1 MPEFRAATRRS
12 TACTEDAVIETQP
25 PSRFEPRFAT
35 INALGVL
42 DNPNRAA
49 SPEVAQ
55 ADAHDADALGYVS
68 GARGIDAR
76 ALADARSAGLSAVN
90 ITLGHVAGSGDAFCE
105 TVRDITGWN
114 AFVASHAA
122 SLRRVLAVADIDD
135 ARAAG
140 QVGVIYGF
148 QNTEMLGR
156 ELDRVRLFAKMGVRV
171 IQLTYNGRNAV
182 GDGATVADDQG
193 LSRFGAEVLEALQQE
208 GVLVDLSHS
217 SEKTCLDALA
227 LAQRPVA
234 ITHAACRAVAD
245 HPRNKNDA
253 ELRLLAERGGVIGL
267 YFMPYLRLA
276 GQPLAADLIAHLE
289 HAIDVCGEDHVGLG
303 TDGGTTAIDDM
314 AAFRRQLEDEIAQRR
329 ALGIGAPGETADV
342 TTFLP
347 DLCGPTQFQRLA
359 ELLAA
364 RGHGEARIEKIL
376 SGNFRRVMTAAW
388 A

>member
-1 MPEFRAATRRS
+1 M
-12 TACTEDAVIETQP
+12 IETRSQA
-25 PSRFEPRFAT
+25 RGERRYAT

-42 DNPNRAA
+42 DDPNLPASSRAD
-49 SPEVAQ
+49 Q
-55 ADAHDADALGYVS
+55 NDADAPGYFCGTRAV
-68 GARGIDAR
+68 DAR

-105 TVRDITGWN
+105 TVRDITAWN
-114 AFVASHAA
+114 AFIGQHADT
-122 SLRRVLAVADIDD
+122 LRRVLAVGDI
-135 ARAAG
+135 AAAALAG

-156 ELDRVRLFAKMGVRV
+156 ELDRVRLFARMGVRV

-182 GDGATVADDQG
+182 GDGATVPDDRG
-193 LSRFGAEVLEALQQE
+193 LTRFGAEVVERLQCE

-234 ITHAACRAVAD
+234 ITHSACRAVAD
-245 HPRNKNDA
+245 HPRNKSDA
-253 ELRLLAERGGVIGL
+253 ELRLLADRGGVLGL
-267 YFMPYLRLA
+267 YFMPYLRLS
-276 GQPLAADLIAHLE
+276 GQPMAADLIAHLE

-303 TDGGTTAIDDM
+303 TDGGTTAHDDM
-314 AAFRRQLEDEIAQRR
+314 TAYRRRLEDEVAQRR

-342 TTFLP
+342 ATFLP

-359 ELLAA
+359 DLLVR

-376 SGNFRRVMTAAW
+376 GGNFRRLMADAW
-388 A
+388 AHH

>member
-1 MPEFRAATRRS
+1 M
-12 TACTEDAVIETQP
+12 IET
-25 PSRFEPRFAT
+25 RYAT

-42 DNPNRAA
+42 DNPNLPPPSHPDAA
-49 SPEVAQ
+49 AANAAVY
-55 ADAHDADALGYVS
+55 LG
-68 GARGIDAR
+68 GARSVDAR
-76 ALADARSAGLSAVN
+76 SLADARSAGLSAVN
-90 ITLGHVAGSGDAFCE
+90 ITLGHVAGTADPFCE

-114 AFVASHAA
+114 AFIARHPGA
-122 SLRRVLAVADIDD
+122 LRRVLHVGDI
-135 ARAAG
+135 AAAAEAG

-156 ELDRVRLFAKMGVRV
+156 QIDRVRLFAKMGVRV

-182 GDGATVADDQG
+182 GDGATVPDDQG
-193 LSRFGAEVLEALQQE
+193 LSRFGAEVVERLQAE

-227 LAQRPVA
+227 LARKPVA

-245 HPRNKNDA
+245 HPRNKSDA
-253 ELRLLAERGGVIGL
+253 ELRLLAERGGVLGL

-276 GQPLAADLIAHLE
+276 GQPMAADLVAHLE
-289 HAIDVCGEDHVGLG
+289 HAIAVCGEDHVGLG
-303 TDGGTTAIDDM
+303 TDGGTTAQDDM
-314 AAFRRQLEDEIAQRR
+314 AAYRRQLEDEIAQRR

-359 ELLAA
+359 DLLGA

-376 SGNFRRVMTAAW
+376 GGNFRRLMAEAWSAA
-388 A
+388 

>member
-1 MPEFRAATRRS
+1 M
-12 TACTEDAVIETQP
+12 IET
-25 PSRFEPRFAT
+25 RFST

-42 DNPNRAA
+42 DNPNLA
-49 SPEVAQ
+49 VAPQ
-55 ADAHDADALGYVS
+55 ADAGEVDSLGYIS
-68 GARGIDAR
+68 GMRSIDER

-90 ITLGHVAGSGDAFCE
+90 ITLGHVAGTTDAFCA

-114 AFVASHAA
+114 AFIAAHAGA
-122 SLRRVLAVADIDD
+122 LRRVLGVADI
-135 ARAAG
+135 AAASAAG

-182 GDGATVADDQG
+182 GDGATVPDDQG
-193 LSRFGAEVLEALQQE
+193 LSRFGAEVLERLQAE

-227 LAQRPVA
+227 LAQRPLA
-234 ITHAACRAVAD
+234 ITHSACRAVAD
-245 HPRNKNDA
+245 HPRNKSDA
-253 ELRLLAERGGVIGL
+253 ELRLLADRGGVIGM

-276 GQPLAADLIAHLE
+276 GQPVAADLVAHLE
-289 HAIDVCGEDHVGLG
+289 HAISVCGEDHVGLG
-303 TDGGTTAIDDM
+303 TDGGTTGHDDM
-314 AAFRRQLEDEIAQRR
+314 TAYRRQLEDEIARR
-329 ALGIGAPGETADV
+329 RRMGIGAPGETAEV
-342 TTFLP
+342 CTFLP

-359 ELLAA
+359 DLLAA
-364 RGHGEARIEKIL
+364 RGHSERRIEKIL
-376 SGNFRRVMTAAW
+376 GGNFRRLMTEAW

>member
-1 MPEFRAATRRS
+1 M
-12 TACTEDAVIETQP
+12 IET
-25 PSRFEPRFAT
+25 RFST

-42 DNPNRAA
+42 DNPNLA
-49 SPEVAQ
+49 VAPQ
-55 ADAHDADALGYVS
+55 ADAGEVDSLGYIS
-68 GARGIDAR
+68 GMRAIDER

-90 ITLGHVAGSGDAFCE
+90 ITLGHVAGTTDAFCA

-114 AFVASHAA
+114 AFIAAHAGA
-122 SLRRVLAVADIDD
+122 LRRVLGVADI
-135 ARAAG
+135 AAASAAG

-182 GDGATVADDQG
+182 GDGATVPDDQG
-193 LSRFGAEVLEALQQE
+193 LSRFGAEVLERLQAE

-227 LAQRPVA
+227 LAQRPLA
-234 ITHAACRAVAD
+234 ITHSACRAVAD
-245 HPRNKNDA
+245 HPRNKSDA
-253 ELRLLAERGGVIGL
+253 ELRLLADRGGVIGM

-276 GQPLAADLIAHLE
+276 GQPVAADLVAHLE
-289 HAIDVCGEDHVGLG
+289 HAISVCGEDHVGLG
-303 TDGGTTAIDDM
+303 TDGGTTGHDDM
-314 AAFRRQLEDEIAQRR
+314 TAYRRQLEDEIARR
-329 ALGIGAPGETADV
+329 RRMGIGAPGETAEV
-342 TTFLP
+342 CTFLP

-359 ELLAA
+359 DLLAA
-364 RGHGEARIEKIL
+364 RGHSERRIEKIL
-376 SGNFRRVMTAAW
+376 GGNFRRLMTESW

>member
-1 MPEFRAATRRS
+1 
-12 TACTEDAVIETQP
+12 VIET
-25 PSRFEPRFAT
+25 RFST

-42 DNPNRAA
+42 DNPNLA
-49 SPEVAQ
+49 VAPQ
-55 ADAHDADALGYVS
+55 ADAGEVDSLGYIS
-68 GARGIDAR
+68 GMRAIDER

-90 ITLGHVAGSGDAFCE
+90 ITLGHVAGTTDAFCA

-114 AFVASHAA
+114 AFIAAHAGA
-122 SLRRVLAVADIDD
+122 LRRVLGVADI
-135 ARAAG
+135 AAASAAG

-182 GDGATVADDQG
+182 GDGATVPDDQG
-193 LSRFGAEVLEALQQE
+193 LSRFGAEVLERLQAE

-227 LAQRPVA
+227 LAQRPLA
-234 ITHAACRAVAD
+234 ITHSACRAVAD
-245 HPRNKNDA
+245 HPRNKSDA
-253 ELRLLAERGGVIGL
+253 ELRLLADRGGVIGM

-276 GQPLAADLIAHLE
+276 GQPVAADLVAHLE
-289 HAIDVCGEDHVGLG
+289 HAISVCGEDHVGLG
-303 TDGGTTAIDDM
+303 TDGGTTGHDDM
-314 AAFRRQLEDEIAQRR
+314 TAYRRQLEDEIAQRR
-329 ALGIGAPGETADV
+329 RMGIGAPGETAEV
-342 TTFLP
+342 CTFLP

-359 ELLAA
+359 DLLAA
-364 RGHGEARIEKIL
+364 RGHSERRIEKIL
-376 SGNFRRVMTAAW
+376 GGNFRRLMTESW

>member
-1 MPEFRAATRRS
+1 M
-12 TACTEDAVIETQP
+12 IET
-25 PSRFEPRFAT
+25 RFQACPKSRFAT

-42 DNPNRAA
+42 DNPNLPA
-49 SPEVAQ
+49 SFEADE
-55 ADAHDADALGYVS
+55 ADAEDVDTLGYVS
-68 GARGIDAR
+68 GTRNIDAR

-114 AFVASHAA
+114 AFVAEHADT
-122 SLRRVLAVADIDD
+122 LRRVLSVSDIAEAAD
-135 ARAAG
+135 AG

-182 GDGATVADDQG
+182 GDGATVPDDQG
-193 LSRFGAEVLEALQQE
+193 LTRFGAEVLERLQCE

-227 LAQRPVA
+227 LAQRPLA
-234 ITHAACRAVAD
+234 ITHSACRAVAD
-245 HPRNKNDA
+245 HPRNKSDA
-253 ELRLLAERGGVIGL
+253 ELRLLAERGGVVGL

-276 GQPLAADLIAHLE
+276 GQPMAADLIAHLE

-303 TDGGTTAIDDM
+303 TDGGTTAHDDM
-314 AAFRRQLEDEIAQRR
+314 TAYRRRLEDEVARRR
-329 ALGIGAPGETADV
+329 ALRIGAPGETADV
-342 TTFLP
+342 ATFLP
-347 DLCGPTQFQRLA
+347 DLCGPTQFGRLA
-359 ELLAA
+359 DLLGA
-364 RGHGEARIEKIL
+364 RGHCQSRIEKIL
-376 SGNFRRVMTAAW
+376 GANFRRLMAEAW
-388 A
+388 SHP